1 MLADVEALREAE
13 EAEGVATAAAVAA
26 GFAAAAVAA
35 GAAGL
40 AAKASHQHRLKAR
53 AEGVPGAA
61 PPSTSLT

>member
-1 MLADVEALREAE
+1 MPADVEALREAE
-13 EAEGVATAAAVAA
+13 EAEGVAAAVVVAA
-26 GFAAAAVAA
+26 GFAATAVAA

-40 AAKASHQHRLKAR
+40 AATSMGISIVVR